1 MAQEEKFPKFARVL
15 LLDLP
20 TLSLALK
27 DADRPSEETSAFRVQ
42 RDTATPSIRF
52 LASPGEMLSVRN
64 SNSVKF

>member
-27 DADRPSEETSAFRVQ
+27 DADRPSKETSASRVQ
-42 RDTATPSIRF
+42 RDTVTPSIRI
-52 LASPGEMLSVRN
+52 LASPGEMFSVRN